1 MWLSVWITLFP
12 DVVISK
18 VFKLWLEAPGGP
30 QNLCRGPQTSNY
42 FHNNAIMLSAFSLC
56 WHLHWWLQC
65 KGGENCWLFSTSQGG
80 AAELSSG
87 HCVLHCHGQAVI
99 KMSVYLR
106 ISWTKQQNN
115 YFYLNLDPECKSV
128 QCSVWWKWSMA
139 KALLLSL
146 RLKETHC
153 GTVWVVSRASC
164 PLLRFSPENIT
175 TDYCYSDLSIWQ
187 NINAVNL
194 SLKGKD

>member
-1 MWLSVWITLFP
+1 MLFRRFSSCGWWPLGVPCTLAG
-12 DVVISK
+12 D
-18 VFKLWLEAPGGP
+18 
-30 QNLCRGPQTSNY
+30 PQTSNY
-42 FHNNAIMLSAFSLC
+42 FHNNAMMLSAFSLC

-65 KGGENCWLFSTSQGG
+65 KGGYNCWLFNTSQGG
-80 AAELSSG
+80 AGELSSS

-106 ISWTKQQNN
+106 ISWTKEQNN

-128 QCSVWWKWSMA
+128 QCSVWWKWSVA

-153 GTVWVVSRASC
+153 VTELSAELAG
-164 PLLRFSPENIT
+164 L
-175 TDYCYSDLSIWQ
+175 YSDFH
-187 NINAVNL
+187 
-194 SLKGKD
+194 LKTSPWTMVIQTWIFGRT